1 MMQKLFLSLLMVVC
15 LIGYLDAP
23 SDSFAM
29 MQKLSP
35 EQKDEAIK
43 YGKRSVKA
51 DVPEFIKEWSVDNGK
66 NGFAFIT
73 TEFLAL
79 AFAARQAALQS
90 SELNNF
96 DIEDTLAKSSG
107 KLVFQVSLLGN
118 SNSFSKD
125 YTAVLRVGDKTF
137 PSTFWN
143 NPPGEAYGDGKTK
156 PDFEA
161 ASDYYFPSEGIDP
174 NSTLTLAVQ
183 DKDGKDV
190 AKFLFS
196 LSKIR

>member
-1 MMQKLFLSLLMVVC
+1 MRKLFLTLLIAVTLV
-15 LIGYLDAP
+15 GFSNAR
-23 SDSFAM
+23 SDSYAM

-35 EQKDEAIK
+35 EQRNEAIK
-43 YGKRSVKA
+43 NGKRSLRM

-79 AFAARQAALQS
+79 AYAARQAALQS

-107 KLVFQVSLLGN
+107 KLVFSVSLLGTT
-118 SNSFSKD
+118 NSFTKD

-137 PSTFWN
+137 PSTYWN
-143 NPPGEAYGDGKTK
+143 NPPAEASDDGKT
-156 PDFEA
+156 FEA

-174 NSTLTLAVQ
+174 NAVVLLVVQ
-183 DKDGKDV
+183 DKEGKEV
-190 AKFLFS
+190 AKFSFNLG
-196 LSKIR
+196 KMR

>member
-1 MMQKLFLSLLMVVC
+1 MQKSFLFLLITIC
-15 LIGYLDAP
+15 LTGNLIAP
-23 SDSFAM
+23 SDSIAM
-29 MQKLSP
+29 LQKLSP
-35 EQKDEAIK
+35 EQKDDAIK
-43 YGKRSVKA
+43 FGKKSVKIE
-51 DVPEFIKEWSVDNGK
+51 VPEFIKEWSVDNGK

-79 AFAARQAALQS
+79 AFASRQAALQS

-118 SNSFSKD
+118 SNTFSKD
-125 YTAVLRVGDKTF
+125 FTAVIRVGDKTF

-143 NPPGEAYGDGKTK
+143 NPPADPYGDGNAK
-156 PDFEA
+156 PDFQA

-174 NSTLTLAVQ
+174 NSTITLVVL
-183 DKDGKDV
+183 DKEGKDV
-190 AKFLFS
+190 SKFQFN
-196 LSKIR
+196 LSKMR